1 MSAFIRLRLHIL
13 ALLAL
18 AAVIAGQFG
27 SLFWPAELF
36 SHFLPH
42 YAAIFILA
50 AIWPRPKWRA
60 LWLVCAAASL
70 LWLAQPF
77 ALPDA
82 PSGGTR
88 LVWYNV
94 HLDNPAA
101 EAESAA
107 LLAEQAD
114 LLALGEINLDNP
126 GWQSLRQA
134 YPHGCQHREHSPFAL
149 ALWSK
154 QPLAACE
161 VRMIGDYPYI
171 RAQTA
176 DGTTLYALHP
186 PPPISSELAGA
197 RQHYLAETARAL
209 AAEPCALAVGD
220 FNSSP
225 FSPLFARFLQESGSR
240 PATRYFTPTWKP
252 FFLNIDHALAKGL
265 NVSARTLPW
274 QHSDHRPLLVEYTS
288 Q

>member
-1 MSAFIRLRLHIL
+1 MSAFLRPSLHIL

-18 AAVIAGQFG
+18 AAMLIGQLG

-42 YAAIFILA
+42 YTIAFILA
-50 AIWPRPKWRA
+50 AFWPRPKWRV
-60 LWLVCAAASL
+60 LWLVCAAVSL

-82 PSGGTR
+82 PAGGTR

-94 HLDNPAA
+94 HLDNSDA
-101 EAESAA
+101 EAESAT
-107 LLAEQAD
+107 LLTEQAD
-114 LLALGEINLDNP
+114 FIALGEINLDNP

-134 YPHGCQHREHSPFAL
+134 YPHGCQHREYSPFAL

-176 DGTTLYALHP
+176 DSTALYALHP

-209 AAEPCALAVGD
+209 AAEPRSLAVGD

-225 FSPLFARFLQESGSR
+225 FSPLFRRFLQESGSR

-252 FFLNIDHALAKGL
+252 FCLNIDHALAIGL
-265 NVSARTLPW
+265 NVSAHPLPW
-274 QHSDHRPLLVEYTS
+274 QHSDHRPLLVEYAH

>member
-1 MSAFIRLRLHIL
+1 M
-13 ALLAL
+13 
-18 AAVIAGQFG
+18 V
-27 SLFWPAELF
+27 
-36 SHFLPH
+36 
-42 YAAIFILA
+42 
-50 AIWPRPKWRA
+50 
-60 LWLVCAAASL
+60 
-70 LWLAQPF
+70 
-77 ALPDA
+77 
-82 PSGGTR
+82 
-88 LVWYNV
+88 
-94 HLDNPAA
+94 
-101 EAESAA
+101 
-107 LLAEQAD
+107 EQAD

-149 ALWSK
+149 TLWSK
-154 QPLAACE
+154 QPLATCE

-176 DGTTLYALHP
+176 DGTALYALHP

-209 AAEPCALAVGD
+209 ATEPRTLAVGD

-274 QHSDHRPLLVEYTS
+274 QHSDHRPLLVEYTG